1 MPPSLWSVYACHTLN
16 TLYLFQLFAQQLHVV
31 HVADVQ
37 PYVALENSIL
47 VLEFELL
54 DVHVH
59 LLRSNLCNLIDDAYA
74 VDAFDV
80 YGHDELVQTA
90 CVPAC

>member
-1 MPPSLWSVYACHTLN
+1 MWSVYACHTLN
-16 TLYLFQLFAQQLHVV
+16 TLYLLQLFAQQFHVV

-37 PYVALENSIL
+37 PYVALEDSVL
-47 VLEFELL
+47 VLEFKLL

-59 LLRSNLCNLIDDAYA
+59 LLRSNLRNLIDDSYA

-80 YGHDELVQTA
+80 YGYDELVQTTR
-90 CVPAC
+90 VPACR